1 MRMRFNS
8 QIPMRPTKI
17 SAAAQIAALLAGVAL
32 LDWPARSQSADDRT
46 WADKNFVAAFDE
58 FFPIKHAEGDFIAAR
73 AHRDG
78 VNDLPE
84 FSVVIENTDNPRA
97 TRGILREAQGAPLY
111 QQLVALH
118 AKDPERTYDQL
129 KQDLKVQVWNFTPAQ
144 CPAVSE
150 QYKAFENI
158 AFVRPRDDDATDEH
172 PIMYQFN
179 ESIGGGDSE
188 VMEYVESRAFPK
200 WANAT
205 HKAFDACAATAR
217 P

>member
-1 MRMRFNS
+1 
-8 QIPMRPTKI
+8 MRPTKI

-32 LDWPARSQSADDRT
+32 LDWPARPQSLDDHS
-46 WADKNFVAAFDE
+46 WADQNFIAAFDE

-73 AHRDG
+73 AHHDG
-78 VNDLPE
+78 VNDLLE
-84 FSVVIENTDNPRA
+84 FSVVIENTDNSRA
-97 TRGILREAQGAPLY
+97 MRGILREAEGAPLY

-118 AKDPERTYDQL
+118 AKDPARSYDRL
-129 KQDLKVQVWNFTPAQ
+129 KQDLMVQVWTFTPQ
-144 CPAVSE
+144 RCPAVAE

-158 AFVRPRDDDATDEH
+158 TFVRPRDDDAEDEH

-179 ESIGGGDSE
+179 ESIAGGDSE

-205 HKAFDACAATAR
+205 RKTFDACATLPPAK

>member
-1 MRMRFNS
+1 MN
-8 QIPMRPTKI
+8 PMNILAGAKVTAVFVAVAIIGI
-17 SAAAQIAALLAGVAL
+17 SAR
-32 LDWPARSQSADDRT
+32 PQSGDDHG
-46 WADKNFVAAFDE
+46 WADKNFITAFDE
-58 FFPIKHAEGDFIAAR
+58 FFPIKHAEGDFIAVR

-111 QQLVALH
+111 QQLAAVH
-118 AKDPERTYDQL
+118 AKDPARSYDRL
-129 KQDLKVQVWNFTPAQ
+129 KQDLKVQVWNFTPQQ
-144 CPAVSE
+144 CPAVAE

-158 AFVRPRDDDATDEH
+158 TFVRPRDDDAEDEH

-188 VMEYVESRAFPK
+188 VMEYIESRAFPK

-205 HKAFDACAATAR
+205 HKALDACATVPR
-217 P
+217 PTP

>member
-1 MRMRFNS
+1 MHAMK
-8 QIPMRPTKI
+8 IPV
-17 SAAAQIAALLAGVAL
+17 AAKIAALLAGLAIACIS
-32 LDWPARSQSADDRT
+32 ARPQTADDRSWT
-46 WADKNFVAAFDE
+46 DKNFIAAFDE
-58 FFPIKHAEGDFIAAR
+58 FFPIKHADGDFIAVR

-78 VNDLPE
+78 LNDLPE

-97 TRGILREAQGAPLY
+97 MRGILREAQGAPLY

-118 AKDPERTYDQL
+118 TKDPSRTYDQL
-129 KQDLKVQVWNFTPAQ
+129 KQDLKVQVWNLTPQQ
-144 CPAVSE
+144 CPAVAE

-158 AFVRPRDDDATDEH
+158 TFVRPRDDDATDEH
-172 PIMYQFN
+172 PTMYQFN

-205 HKAFDACAATAR
+205 HKAFDACASTAR